1 MCNQGSKILE
11 HHSDKASGKARPR
24 AAIWL
29 AYAKIPLLNLQRN
42 CHQTLSPLPHW
53 ECMKS
58 GDDSPV
64 HGFGSGNWSDRYRLG
79 IGRLFIE
86 ILSWKPWNISVNA
99 PINVLPQVPP
109 HGQRVGIWPIWN
121 QLPLPPEQILWSNAV
136 SMNFDQIPLI
146 WGMFIT
152 PRACARGKVISFP
165 CRLSA

>member
-1 MCNQGSKILE
+1 MVKQGLE
-11 HHSDKASGKARPR
+11 LQSDCLMQKYRCWICKENA
-24 AAIWL
+24 
-29 AYAKIPLLNLQRN
+29 Q
-42 CHQTLSPLPHW
+42 LSPDPFPSSSLRVHGVW
-53 ECMKS
+53 RR
-58 GDDSPV
+58 DSPV
-64 HGFGSGNWSDRYRLG
+64 HVFGSGNWSDRYRLG

-86 ILSWKPWNISVNA
+86 IYKLKPWNISVNA

-146 WGMFIT
+146 WSMFIT
-152 PRACARGKVISFP
+152 PRACARGKVISFV